1 MPPPHPFKVTIAYL
15 ADGIKRLR
23 AVGASRDDRHER
35 RDFWRGMRNVEV
47 PDEFSVDGGTEYAP
61 MSTSSDLSVALAYS
75 NKSEKRLLFK
85 VATNGFIERGVA
97 ASFVGAHLNQVH
109 VLLVQR
115 PQSPELVGHFQI
127 FW

>member
-1 MPPPHPFKVTIAYL
+1 M
-15 ADGIKRLR
+15 
-23 AVGASRDDRHER
+23 GASRDDRHER

-85 VATNGFIERGVA
+85 VATNGFIERGADLRFLSAFPNEAEFLYPPLTYLHPTGKRDTICIGQGSEKVEYT
-97 ASFVGAHLNQVH
+97 VIEVEPKL
-109 VLLVQR
+109 
-115 PQSPELVGHFQI
+115 
-127 FW
+127 